1 MIKVINGN
9 RVIKQKEGVFHLK
22 NKKRI
27 FSIGIITVIF
37 LIAIMVFTTPTMD
50 EFDKWIL
57 KENGIICDN
66 IGWNEECTKDNQ
78 LIWSSSSHFKNVG
91 IFASYEKSIEFQNGE
106 QLTFRTLGIFGTLF
120 PLRNGKIWEILN

>member
-1 MIKVINGN
+1 M
-9 RVIKQKEGVFHLK
+9 K

-37 LIAIMVFTTPTMD
+37 LIAIMVFTTPTMV